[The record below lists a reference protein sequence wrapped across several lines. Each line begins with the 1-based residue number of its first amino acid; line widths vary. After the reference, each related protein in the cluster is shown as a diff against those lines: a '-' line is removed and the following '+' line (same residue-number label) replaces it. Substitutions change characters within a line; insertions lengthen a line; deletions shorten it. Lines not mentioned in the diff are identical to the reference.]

1 MEINFKGMTRSGSER
16 ANVDGELAILMN
28 GAVKDGTIVGIKSPD
43 ELDISVPTGGKLLF
57 VHTTSDSTKN
67 YIFSV
72 GTVIYNGTTS
82 ITDIGSTINSVN
94 ALGNTLVAL
103 CDNGMHYFLWQ
114 NSAYTYLG
122 QKPPEIDIKFGLQLG
137 YIKSEEFSLNIP
149 STSIISSHGEEEYE
163 ETWSSQVTDQV
174 TGYANKLIATAH
186 EKGYF
191 IYPFFIRY
199 AYKLYDGNLIMHSAP
214 ILMIP
219 NSQTAPVCH
228 ARSSGNTDSDTW
240 EATLGAFIGKLNYQ
254 AFYDTDSGLSN
265 WKDIIKSI
273 EIFISAPLYNYDESG
288 KMKYNET
295 QDTLP
300 SAIGLKSK
308 SVLVAGIVPQP
319 YQVNVFDMT
328 FITSDY
334 NKYLKLP
341 HYTDDEVN
349 NKIKNCSL
357 FYLLKEINIDALDTS
372 FHEMDLQ
379 ENTIENITS
388 QEQMSDDDD
397 SHDSIVPK
405 VSYTYNNR
413 LNITSLKKILFNGFD
428 PFFSTCKNDDE
439 YYSYTGSTSFPT
451 NELIM
456 SPPSSP
462 TYVSKSTT
470 DYTYTTY
477 VFIKQNGK
485 TYIVKQAESSTSN
498 TLFKFGIYFYY
509 PNINAYQAIIA
520 KNEYSSSTVN
530 GETVTAVKT
539 TYYKIIL
546 TQHSGLNGAYYF
558 GGFSS
563 LNGITD
569 ATTVDSEP
577 TVSTDKIV
585 DMLNK
590 IYTSEVSDPFY
601 FPVKGKNTI
610 GSSEILAIVSG
621 TQPISQGQFGQFPL
635 YAFTPDGIWALAVD
649 DNGYYSSKQ
658 MASRD
663 VILSKDSICQIDGGV
678 AYLTNQGLMLLVG
691 GQSTNLSH
699 ALNGN
704 PLTMDKLALVFGTL
718 PIPDVNFKVYSSA
731 AKVAYDYT
739 NRRIVIFNPNYTYA
753 YMYSIEEKTWSII
766 ESNFSYAINTY
777 PDCYLMNTNNKLVN
791 LSKSNDYYDGSVN
804 VALLTRSLGFNDGE
818 VLKSISRLIVRG
830 NIPISDKMILYG
842 SRDLV
847 NWFIVRSSTTHRLR
861 VLGRPYKYFRLAYS
875 ATLENTNYVDG
886 CSVEFEERYN
896 DKIR

>member
-94 ALGNTLVAL
+94 ALGNTLIAL
-103 CDNGMHYFLWQ
+103 CDDGMHYFLW
-114 NSAYTYLG
+114 SDGAYEYLG
-122 QKPPEIDIKFGLQLG
+122 KRPPITNIQFGLELQTFYSG
-137 YIKSEEFSLNIP
+137 AKSYTIP
-149 STSIISSHGEEEYE
+149 TEDSDQTDDEYQDSVETSITEQFDAAANEMLA
-163 ETWSSQVTDQV
+163 T
-174 TGYANKLIATAH
+174 ANKN
-186 EKGYF
+186 GRF
-191 IYPFFIRY
+191 IYPFFVRY
-199 AYKLYDGNLIMHSAP
+199 AYRMYDGSHIMHSAP

-219 NSQTAPVCH
+219 NSTTAPFCY
-228 ARSSGNTDSDTW
+228 
-240 EATLGAFIGKLNYQ
+240 IGKTTTISQ
-254 AFYDTDSGLSN
+254 AFDLQAYEGTLDYRLIALPDLSK
-265 WKDIIKSI
+265 WKDIIKGVDI
-273 EIFISAPLYNYDESG
+273 YISAPLYT
-288 KMKYNET
+288 YNEAGKVSWKT
-295 QDTLP
+295 GRAYSTPTIGKQTDFGFGVGIGGTSG
-300 SAIGLKSK
+300 SAAYYEKQQYDNSNTDSISNAT
-308 SVLVAGIVPQP
+308 SVL
-319 YQVNVFDMT
+319 M
-328 FITSDY
+328 
-334 NKYLKLP
+334 P
-341 HYTDDEVN
+341 HFSSEQIKT
-349 NKIKNCSL
+349 KISECSL
-357 FYLLKEINIDALDTS
+357 FYLAKKIDVRDLKTGVQDMTFTEDFLGAL
-372 FHEMDLQ
+372 
-379 ENTIENITS
+379 TS
-388 QEQMSDDDD
+388 QETLEDDYETNDT
-397 SHDSIVPK
+397 IIPK
-405 VSYTYNNR
+405 TSYSYNNR
-413 LNITSLKKILFNGFD
+413 LNIAGIKLFLFNGNN
-428 PFFSTCKNDDE
+428 PEITTCANGIGYTCKGRTFGSNKI
-439 YYSYTGSTSFPT
+439 SYDTSS
-451 NELIM
+451 LL
-456 SPPSSP
+456 
-462 TYVSKSTT
+462 SKSTAKT
-470 DYTYTTY
+470 WRYI
-477 VFIKQNGK
+477 VKIKQNGK
-485 TYIVKQAESSTSN
+485 TVYVSPDASTN
-498 TLFKFGIYFYY
+498 VMDFLGIWFYY
-509 PNINAYQAIIA
+509 PNVNATDLYATDGT
-520 KNEYSSSTVN
+520 NYYHVN
-530 GETVTAVKT
+530 LTA
-539 TYYKIIL
+539 
-546 TQHSGLNGAYYF
+546 HSYLNGAYYF
-558 GGFSS
+558 DGFTGNGVTGGDA
-563 LNGITD
+563 ITQAD
-569 ATTVDSEP
+569 FP
-577 TVSTDKIV
+577 TVSSDKSIPI
-585 DMLNK
+585 LNK
-590 IYTSEVSDPFY
+590 IYTSEISNPFY
-601 FPVKGKNTI
+601 FPVKGMNTI

-635 YAFTPDGIWALAVD
+635 YAFTPDGIWALTVD

-663 VILSKDSICQIDGGV
+663 VILSKESICQIDGGV

-861 VLGRPYKYFRLAYS
+861 VLGRSYKYFRLAYS